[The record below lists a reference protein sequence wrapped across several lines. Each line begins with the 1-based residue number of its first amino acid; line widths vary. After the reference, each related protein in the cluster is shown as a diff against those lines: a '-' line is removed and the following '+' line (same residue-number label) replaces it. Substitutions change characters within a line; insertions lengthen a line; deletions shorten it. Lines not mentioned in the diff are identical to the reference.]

1 MKQQPQPLSIQFTL
15 PLLKLGSAQLPPE
28 KQRELV
34 QALAELLL
42 KAASQRIAPATGGG
56 GNEPEAH
63 R

>member
-1 MKQQPQPLSIQFTL
+1 MKQQPQSLSIQFAL
-15 PLLKLGSAQLPPE
+15 PLLKLESAQLPPE

-42 KAASQRIAPATGGG
+42 KAASQRIPPATGGS
-56 GNEPEAH
+56 NESEAH

>member
-15 PLLKLGSAQLPPE
+15 PLLKLESAQLPPE
-28 KQRELV
+28 RQRELV

-42 KAASQRIAPATGGG
+42 KAASKSVQPVKGGD
-56 GNEPEAH
+56 NESEAH

>member
-15 PLLKLGSAQLPPE
+15 PLLKLESAQLPPE
-28 KQRELV
+28 RQKELV

-42 KAASQRIAPATGGG
+42 KAASKSVPPAKGGS
-56 GNEPEAH
+56 NESEAH

>member
-15 PLLKLGSAQLPPE
+15 PLLKLESAQLPPE
-28 KQRELV
+28 RQRELV

-42 KAASQRIAPATGGG
+42 KAASKSVPPAKGGD
-56 GNEPEAH
+56 NESEAH

>member
-15 PLLKLGSAQLPPE
+15 PLLKLESAQLPPE

-34 QALAELLL
+34 QALAEMLL
-42 KAASQRIAPATGGG
+42 KAASKSVPSTRGGD
-56 GNEPEAH
+56 NEPEAY